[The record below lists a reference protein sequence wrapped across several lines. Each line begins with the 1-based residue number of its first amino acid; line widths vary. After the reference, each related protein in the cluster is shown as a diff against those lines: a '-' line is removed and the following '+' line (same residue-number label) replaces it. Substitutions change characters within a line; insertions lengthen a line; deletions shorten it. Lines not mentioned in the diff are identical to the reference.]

1 MESLFGGCVVVYLW
15 LTVRYFVGRKFIWFI
30 MRASDLVA
38 LCCLFPIFITGFEVH
53 VRWLSRLI
61 SILPWLNSLVLDL
74 IASLTVD
81 LGVTSVM
88 GCVCLELRAAYYRAP
103 DHVVF

>member
-1 MESLFGGCVVVYLW
+1 
-15 LTVRYFVGRKFIWFI
+15 

-38 LCCLFPIFITGFEVH
+38 LYCLFPIYITSLRCMCDGYF
-53 VRWLSRLI
+53 RLI

-74 IASLTVD
+74 IAILTVD

-88 GCVCLELRAAYYRAP
+88 GCVCLELRAAYYRAQ